1 MTCHGLSSSPLSVL
15 FNFFFLLERKFFKEG
30 AGRGGE
36 ESGKRANISVRVW
49 EWRTRTA
56 PYSLER
62 LEAIFSSK

>member
-36 ESGKRANISVRVW
+36 QNEGAS
-49 EWRTRTA
+49 TRTFEVGMVH
-56 PYSLER
+56 PTRHR
-62 LEAIFSSK
+62 LAGATRGDFRL